1 MAQQKISVV
10 TGASSGI
17 GKWIALGM
25 AQAGYAVVMVGRDPA
40 RGDAAKFWILERVPS
55 ASLDLRVVDLASLEG
70 TAALARDIAAVYGRV
85 DVLVLNAGMF
95 QSRHEVTSEGH
106 ESVLAVNH
114 LSPFVMIRELAGAL
128 RAAAPSRIVVVGSS
142 SSDNAKIDLEN
153 VELTQGWGMWRSYS
167 RSKLAVMM
175 ATFEWA
181 RRLAAERIT
190 ANVVHPGFVA
200 SGLVRT
206 PGLIGLVWRL
216 GKPFG
221 RSEEKGAETPLFVA
235 LSPEHGT
242 ATGKYFKDC
251 KIVQPNRLALDEA
264 LCRQLWQATERLAG

>member
-40 RGDAAKFWILERVPS
+40 RGAAAKFWILERVPS

-221 RSEEKGAETPLFVA
+221 MGQRRASISRIARSC
-235 LSPEHGT
+235 SR
-242 ATGKYFKDC
+242 TGWRWMKRYAGSSGRR
-251 KIVQPNRLALDEA
+251 PNA
-264 LCRQLWQATERLAG
+264 